1 LIRRF
6 IMPVREN
13 IVVGL
18 DIGTTKICAVVGEV
32 TDKDINIIGIGTHPS
47 IGLRKGVVVNIESTV
62 DSIKKAVEEAELMA
76 GCEIS
81 SVYAGIA
88 GGHITGFNSRGIVG
102 IKGPEVTQQ
111 DIERVIDAARA
122 VAIPMDREV
131 IHVLPQEYIVD
142 EQAGIQNPIGMAGVR
157 LEAKI
162 HIVTGAVTSAHNIV
176 KCANRSGL
184 DVCDIVLEALAS
196 GEAVLTDEEKE
207 LGAVLLDLGGG
218 TTDLAV
224 FSGKNIKHTFV
235 LALGGNNLTNDIA
248 VGLRAP
254 LPEAEKIKIKY
265 GSCVAR
271 NIGADE
277 MIEVPGMGGRTPR
290 KLSRQILGEILEPR
304 MEEIFTL
311 IKREIY
317 RAEMENQIPSGI
329 VLTGGSALLNDV
341 TEMAE
346 SVFNLPTRLGKPT
359 GIGGLVDVVNN
370 PMYATG
376 VGLVIYGAKNQT
388 RKKFRI
394 RDGNIFNRVMGR
406 MKKWFSEVI

>member
-1 LIRRF
+1 
-6 IMPVREN
+6 MVQSQEN

-18 DIGTTKICAVVGEV
+18 DIGTTKICCVVGEINA
-32 TDKDINIIGIGTHPS
+32 KEANIIGIGTHPS
-47 IGLRKGVVVNIESTV
+47 VGLRKGVVVNIESTV
-62 DSIKKAVEEAELMA
+62 ESIKKAVEEAELMA

-88 GGHITGFNSRGIVG
+88 GGHITGFNSRGIVA
-102 IKGPEVTQQ
+102 IKGPEITPGDV
-111 DIERVIDAARA
+111 ERVIDAARA

-142 EQAGIQNPIGMAGVR
+142 DQAGIQNPVGMAGVR

-176 KCANRSGL
+176 KCANRAGL
-184 DVCDIVLEALAS
+184 DVCDIVLESLAS
-196 GEAVLTDEEKE
+196 GEAVLTAEEKQ
-207 LGAVLLDLGGG
+207 LGTALLDLGGG

-224 FSGKNIKHTFV
+224 FSGQNIKHTFV
-235 LALGGNNLTNDIA
+235 LALGGDNLTNDIA

-254 LPEAEKIKIKY
+254 LAEAEKIKKKY
-265 GSCVAR
+265 GSCLAAAI
-271 NIGADE
+271 NGDE
-277 MIEVPGMGGRTPR
+277 AIEVPGMGGRKPR

-317 RAEMENQIPSGI
+317 RAEMENSVSSG
-329 VLTGGSALLNDV
+329 VVVTGGTSLLEGV
-341 TEMAE
+341 TDIAE
-346 SVFNLPTRLGKPT
+346 AVLGLPTRLGKPRN
-359 GIGGLVDVVNN
+359 IFGLTDVVNN

-376 VGLVIYGAKNQT
+376 VGLVLYGAQ
-388 RKKFRI
+388 REPEKKFRI
-394 RDGNIFNRVMGR
+394 RDKNIFNSLIQR
-406 MKKWFSEVI
+406 MKRWFKEVI

>member
-1 LIRRF
+1 
-6 IMPVREN
+6 MPVREN

-32 TDKDINIIGIGTHPS
+32 TDKETNIIGIGTHPS

-102 IKGPEVTQQ
+102 IKGTEVTQQ
-111 DIERVIDAARA
+111 DVERVIDAARA
-122 VAIPMDREV
+122 VAIPMEREV

-207 LGAVLLDLGGG
+207 LGTVLLDLGGG

-317 RAEMENQIPSGI
+317 RAEMENLIPSGI

-341 TEMAE
+341 TEIAE